1 MIQSMRCWILT
12 VLGRLISRI
21 RFKREPLINHILV
34 PIGLMVS
41 LPVIASLSVKV
52 EMSGLSSLQE
62 TWYYPL
68 ASLYLAYI
76 AFSAYSAYRLSKI
89 VTRHLVDSGLTSYY
103 WLRNMS
109 DDDAVVRLYKSGL
122 RKKNLPSPLAS
133 LVLCLITGGLAYP
146 LILHMAERVFS
157 HHAYGEEKK
166 FLGRSQARP
175 LSLGQGILDIAASML
190 TIGVYMFY
198 WIRRFIKTYNNH
210 IELVHSRHPEPPVP
224 GEASV
229 PERFYPSGPILA
241 VSMLLIGLGIAVF
254 MVVSGL
260 PVYLP
265 YIVGVGLITCY
276 FSYRFSRR
284 SFALQFL
291 GTLVMIYFLFI
302 STSFIGFAGQ
312 GLFSTLYKSLEQVTS
327 RFSLNNPWLLSVQ
340 IYTNN
345 LVPSTVALAPIIG
358 APYLAYAIGQAG
370 IIYGFMI
377 GVKLA
382 SSGLAILL
390 LPIMPHSIL
399 ELSAYAFFIASSIR
413 LLTGDRRVAPK
424 IIGSY
429 ALLYAAALVEAFS
442 IYLAHLIS

>member
-1 MIQSMRCWILT
+1 MIQSMRGWILA
-12 VLGRLISRI
+12 VLGRLVSRI

-34 PIGLMVS
+34 PIGLIVS
-41 LPVIASLSVKV
+41 LPIIAVLTVKV
-52 EMSGLSSLQE
+52 EMNGLSSLQE
-62 TWYYPL
+62 AWYYPL
-68 ASLYLAYI
+68 ASLYLAYT
-76 AFSAYSAYRLSKI
+76 AFSAFSAYRLSKI
-89 VTRHLVDSGLTSYY
+89 VTKHLVDSGLTSYY
-103 WLRNMS
+103 WLRNMG
-109 DDDAVVRLYKSGL
+109 DDEAVTRLYKSGL
-122 RKKNLPSPLAS
+122 RKRNLPSPLTS
-133 LVLCLITGGLAYP
+133 LLLCLLTGGLAYP
-146 LILHMAERVFS
+146 IILHMAERVFS
-157 HHAYGEEKK
+157 LHAYGEEKK
-166 FLGRSQARP
+166 FLGRSQAKP

-198 WIRRFIKTYNNH
+198 WIRRFVETYNHH
-210 IELVHSRHPEPPVP
+210 IELVHYRHPEPPVP
-224 GEASV
+224 GETSV
-229 PERFYPSGPILA
+229 PERFYPRGPILA
-241 VSMLLIGLGIAVF
+241 VSMLLIGLGITLF
-254 MVVSGL
+254 MVVAGL

-265 YIVGVGLITCY
+265 YIVGVGLITSY

-291 GTLVMIYFLFI
+291 GTLAMIYFLFI

-312 GLFSTLYKSLEQVTS
+312 SLFSMLYRGLEQVT
-327 RFSLNNPWLLSVQ
+327 RRLSLDNPWLLSIQ
-340 IYTNN
+340 IYVNN
-345 LVPSTVALAPIIG
+345 LVPSTVALAPVLG

-377 GVKLA
+377 GIKLA
-382 SSGLAILL
+382 SSGPAILL

-429 ALLYAAALVEAFS
+429 ALLYVAALVEAFS

>member
-1 MIQSMRCWILT
+1 MT
-12 VLGRLISRI
+12 VLGRLVSRI

-34 PIGLMVS
+34 PIGLIVS
-41 LPVIASLSVKV
+41 LPVIAVLSVKV
-52 EMSGLSSLQE
+52 QIGGLSSLQE

-68 ASLYLAYI
+68 ASLYLAYM

-89 VTRHLVDSGLTSYY
+89 VTRHLVDSGLMSYY
-103 WLRNMS
+103 WLRNMG

-122 RKKNLPSPLAS
+122 KKRNLPSPLTS
-133 LVLCLITGGLAYP
+133 LILCLITGGLAYP
-146 LILHMAERVFS
+146 IILHMAERVFS

-198 WIRRFIKTYNNH
+198 WIRRFIETYNNH

-224 GEASV
+224 GETSV
-229 PERFYPSGPILA
+229 PERFYPRGPILA
-241 VSMLLIGLGIAVF
+241 VSMLLIGLGITVF
-254 MVVSGL
+254 MIVSGL

-276 FSYRFSRR
+276 FSYRLSRR

-291 GTLVMIYFLFI
+291 GTLAMVYFLFI

-312 GLFSTLYKSLEQVTS
+312 GLFSMLYKSLEQVTS
-327 RFSLNNPWLLSVQ
+327 RFSLDNPWLLSVQ

-370 IIYGFMI
+370 II
-377 GVKLA
+377 
-382 SSGLAILL
+382 
-390 LPIMPHSIL
+390 
-399 ELSAYAFFIASSIR
+399 
-413 LLTGDRRVAPK
+413 
-424 IIGSY
+424 
-429 ALLYAAALVEAFS
+429 
-442 IYLAHLIS
+442 